1 MSVKRLVLLGGAH
14 VHLPDHLDHLHQRG
28 WRVSHVHDRDPARQ
42 DRLAEKLEAQ
52 PVSLADLAK
61 SDCAGAVVCSETTH
75 HEENI
80 SSALRAGL
88 AVFSEKPLAGSAS
101 AAKRCADLANEA
113 GLVLHTGYFFR
124 TNRALRCA
132 RDLVKDG
139 ALGRISEARIR
150 FSHDGGYADWLDL
163 DCWMTDPALA
173 CYGGFA
179 DEAVHAIDA
188 LQWLLGPI
196 NATHA
201 VTGNVLGW
209 PVDDHGAGVL
219 TFRNGATGLV
229 EAGWTDK
236 TMRLELDIVGD
247 AGWLNLNEGV
257 LTAGRRS
264 EARPTTEMKLPPLD
278 AGEGIEPFLDKL
290 EGKDAMGLVPVED
303 AVRVNEVLDRMDL
316 NLGQAATAQDRTTT

>member
-14 VHLPDHLDHLHQRG
+14 VHLPDHLDHLHRRG
-28 WRVSHVHDRDPARQ
+28 WRVTQVHDRDPARQ
-42 DRLAEKLEAQ
+42 NRLATELDAR
-52 PVSLADLAK
+52 PVSPNELGQ
-61 SDCAGAVVCSETTH
+61 SDCVGALVCSETAH
-75 HEENI
+75 HEADI
-80 SSALRAGL
+80 SAALRAGL
-88 AVFSEKPLAGSAS
+88 DVFSEKPLAGSAS
-101 AAKRCADLANEA
+101 AAKRCADLANAE
-113 GLVLHTGYFFR
+113 GRRLHTGYFFR

-139 ALGRISEARIR
+139 ALGRISEARMR

-196 NATHA
+196 DTAHA

-247 AGWLNLNEGV
+247 VGWLNLNDGV

-264 EARPTTEMKLPPLD
+264 EARPTTEMKLAPLD
-278 AGEGIEPFLDKL
+278 AGEGIEPFLDVL

-316 NLGQAATAQDRTTT
+316 NLGETAMAQDRATT